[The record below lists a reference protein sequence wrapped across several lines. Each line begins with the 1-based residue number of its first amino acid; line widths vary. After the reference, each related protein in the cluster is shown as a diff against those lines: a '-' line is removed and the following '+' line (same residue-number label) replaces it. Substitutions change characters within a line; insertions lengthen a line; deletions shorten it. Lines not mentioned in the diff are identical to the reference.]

1 MQKKKS
7 LTMSWFVCSVFL
19 YVQNL
24 AHSEFTG
31 LKKKKR
37 LESHWF
43 LIPIVFDSSRCQN
56 LIHKFKYFRALF
68 RYLARFWFISECKYI
83 CFSEQDG
90 KSIRS
95 FSDHVKKKMTRQGN
109 CVIVQNG
116 CSCEICTLK
125 VIEYV
130 IFYCFIVK
138 WISLM

>member
-1 MQKKKS
+1 MWGPSYIHSLLGIFYAKKKS

-31 LKKKKR
+31 LKQKR

-68 RYLARFWFISECKYI
+68 RYLARFWFISACKYI

-90 KSIRS
+90 KSIGS
-95 FSDHVKKKMTRQGN
+95 FSDHVKKWQDKATVSLFRMA
-109 CVIVQNG
+109 VV
-116 CSCEICTLK
+116 
-125 VIEYV
+125 
-130 IFYCFIVK
+130 VK
-138 WISLM
+138 FVH